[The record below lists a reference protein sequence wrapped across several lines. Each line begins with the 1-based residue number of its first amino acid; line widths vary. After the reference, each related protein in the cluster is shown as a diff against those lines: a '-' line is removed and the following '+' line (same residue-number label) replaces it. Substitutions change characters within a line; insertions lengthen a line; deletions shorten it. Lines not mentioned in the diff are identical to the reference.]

1 MTNCLKGHLCGG
13 RRRGNESLI
22 SPHLRF
28 QICAATPL
36 IASVVNFRPQPP
48 SLHIGAPYVFPQ
60 LSTFNLQLV
69 RGRPQRPFKIK
80 NLLQKIKT
88 SSSNPIKSNQGFI
101 DEKNS
106 EFFSRRFH
114 GKSLAN
120 QRKTPQK
127 TPQKWS
133 KNPRFLTCQQSAL
146 TIQNATAF
154 PCPSQMLLGLPLSTS
169 RLAPT
174 LSHPS
179 IHQST
184 HPFPGLSQ
192 HVQRNTHPSSIP
204 HPPSSLQLSDL
215 PLPKKPAFS
224 KDHIL

>member
-1 MTNCLKGHLCGG
+1 MTNCLKGHRCGG

-127 TPQKWS
+127 NPQKWS

-146 TIQNATAF
+146 TIQNLQKPRAIR
-154 PCPSQMLLGLPLSTS
+154 LLSTLNS
-169 RLAPT
+169 PN
-174 LSHPS
+174 
-179 IHQST
+179 
-184 HPFPGLSQ
+184 SQ
-192 HVQRNTHPSSIP
+192 PV
-204 HPPSSLQLSDL
+204 SDL